1 MAGDPT
7 LLLAAT
13 ASAFVALLML
23 RAALDKAADGVRFEG
38 VLADYDLVPDAALRP
53 LRIAVPVLELLAAG
67 ALSFGVTRMAGAG
80 LAGVLLLSYACAMGL
95 NLTRGRSE
103 IDCGCGGPAQPLHW
117 ALVARNLCLTATLTP
132 AALGLAWPLSLAQAV
147 AAWAAAIAAFTGWL
161 AFEQLLANAA
171 RMSRDS
177 RAMASGAFGGGR

>member
-53 LRIAVPVLELLAAG
+53 LRIALPVLELLAAG

-132 AALGLAWPLSLAQAV
+132 TSFEIRMVPVADGVMSNDPCGTFTLTSTGLRGVLVGSVVGASAL
-147 AAWAAAIAAFTGWL
+147 
-161 AFEQLLANAA
+161 
-171 RMSRDS
+171 RDTCW
-177 RAMASGAFGGGR
+177 R